1 MKITYIELLSVLLGL
16 QELSVVE
23 VMTTLNLGLKPGLD
37 RLVLLVEVGQIGHEI
52 LHHEHVRQRVDLSGL
67 RGLVDVAQ
75 TSQGV
80 FTIDVHGATA
90 TDTLTAGSAQSQSRI
105 LLVLNLKKNIKHHRS
120 AIVEVDRV
128 SGHVRLLP
136 HLFRVPSVNFEVPVE
151 NASKMIRKKLTIY

>member
-1 MKITYIELLSVLLGL
+1 M
-16 QELSVVE
+16 VE
-23 VMTTLNLGLKPGLD
+23 VVTALNLGLKPGLD
-37 RLVLLVEVGQIGHEI
+37 RLVLLVEVGQIGHKI

-90 TDTLTAGSAQSQSRI
+90 ADTLTAGSTQGQSRI
-105 LLVLNLKKNIKHHRS
+105 LLVLNLKKNVKHHRS

-136 HLFRVPSVNFEVPVE
+136 HLFRVPSVNFEVPAE